1 MNTEKNKELLFI
13 ERLEEI
19 VDSFGTNSQE
29 GVKLALRETQDNF
42 NCVSKSHQ
50 SQIAEAFEMDLKVI
64 KAIIKFMPSIK
75 ESIVKYELIVCTGP
89 RCAKNGS
96 IKVINTLKKEL
107 GIGFN
112 EITDDG
118 KIRLTTQNCFKKCKD
133 GPNILVNNKFYHHMD
148 EDKTR
153 ELVKTLK
160 NN

>member
-29 GVKLALRETQDNF
+29 GVKLALRETQDSF

-64 KAIIKFMPSIK
+64 KAIIKFMPIIK

-107 GIGFN
+107 KIGFN

-153 ELVKTLK
+153 ELVKFLK

>member
-29 GVKLALRETQDNF
+29 GVKLALRETQDSF

-107 GIGFN
+107 KIGFN

-153 ELVKTLK
+153 ELVKFLK

>member
-19 VDSFGTNSQE
+19 VDSFGNNSQE
-29 GVKLALRETQDNF
+29 GVKLALRETQDSF

>member
-29 GVKLALRETQDNF
+29 GVKLALRETQDSF

-64 KAIIKFMPSIK
+64 KAIIKFMPIIK

-89 RCAKNGS
+89 RCAKNSS

-107 GIGFN
+107 KIGFN

-153 ELVKTLK
+153 ELVKFLK